1 MNSFLAELSFKISDV
16 PTTGGST
23 FFTPPSWP
31 PPQDWVVS
39 FDLEGSPVSR
49 WGDTTWDFS
58 AWAGKSLKI
67 QFLKVK
73 GRRSIGTLDPR
84 NRELLRLATTY
95 LIWGPRGVRN
105 WTSLRNVYNLIRRL
119 VTFCDEQNVYT
130 GDLSRFPK
138 LHSELGRVFQHSQDR
153 KVIVLWLDR
162 LLRASQSLDFAI
174 LDEYSLA
181 QVANAFKDNK
191 PDDTEQTA
199 YIPPRIWLHQ
209 ITRLRECLDDFLLHA
224 DAYEACYNFCLDAYA
239 HNYGSL
245 EKAFTNS
252 EQRDNALLPF
262 GNKHV
267 KRPRPGLV
275 YHGTFEEVA
284 LRFGIAKLLQKWV
297 APAKDALSVKSLST
311 YAGLIQMAV
320 VCYIANFTL
329 QRKEEVAD
337 LRLDCLL
344 WDEDPILGRIAIIR
358 GETTKTDP
366 DSDARWPAS
375 PSVEIAV
382 LAGTRIARTR
392 LRAVVANPLLEY
404 SAYDLENPAFL
415 QFNVEPWGGRWDGRC
430 SIRISTPAYSEVF
443 RRFPRL
449 FDAQTLQITEEDLI
463 NAKMFT
469 PNLGSDVFR
478 IGNVWP
484 LAFHQLRRTGGINM
498 FASGILSA
506 SSIQV
511 IMKHLTL
518 LQTMYYGQHFSS
530 ARFNEEV
537 EGVTSSARFEVLAK
551 QIESLMNERYVS
563 PQGESRKE
571 QIVVNLV
578 ADRDY
583 KKLVQAGAS
592 GEVAFRETRLGGC
605 AKKGDC
611 EYGGI
616 ESIASCAGFGN
627 RKPCA
632 EAIFDKQR
640 RPAIGAQLIDVERRL
655 SKLNDDSPRR
665 RALVAE
671 AEGMRNYLDVT
682 GN

>member
-1 MNSFLAELSFKISDV
+1 MSTFLAELSFKISDV
-16 PTTGGST
+16 PANSAST

-31 PPQDWVVS
+31 PPRDWVVS
-39 FDLEGSPVSR
+39 FDLQGNPVSR

-58 AWAGKSLKI
+58 AWAGRSFKVH
-67 QFLKVK
+67 FLRVQ
-73 GRRSIGTLDPR
+73 GRRSLGELDPQ

-95 LIWGPRGVRN
+95 LIWGPRGTRS
-105 WTSLRNVYNLIRRL
+105 WISLRNIYNLIRRL
-119 VTFCDEQNVYT
+119 ITFCDEERVYA

-138 LHSELGRVFQHSQDR
+138 LHPQLRQLFSHPERDAIILT
-153 KVIVLWLDR
+153 LDR
-162 LLRASQSLDFAI
+162 LLRASQDLGFTI
-174 LDEYSLA
+174 LDEYSLT
-181 QVANAFKDNK
+181 QVAKEFKEDESH
-191 PDDTEQTA
+191 DTEQTA
-199 YIPPRIWLHQ
+199 YIPARIWLHQ

-239 HNYGSL
+239 HNYGSI
-245 EKAFTNS
+245 EKAFTTAKRKDS
-252 EQRDNALLPF
+252 ALLPF

-267 KRPRPGLV
+267 KQPRPGLI
-275 YHGTFEEVA
+275 YPGTFEEVA
-284 LRFGIAKLLQKWV
+284 TRFGIADLLRKWV
-297 APAKDALSVKSLST
+297 APTKNALSVKSLST
-311 YAGLIQMAV
+311 YAGLIQIAA

-344 WDEDPILGRIAIIR
+344 WDEDPVLGRIAIIR

-375 PSVEIAV
+375 PSVEVAV
-382 LAGTRIARTR
+382 QAGTRIARTR
-392 LRAVVANPLLEY
+392 LRSVAANPLLDY
-404 SAYDLENPAFL
+404 SAYDLENPTFL

-430 SIRISTPAYSEVF
+430 SIRISTPTYSSVIQ
-443 RRFPRL
+443 RFPRL
-449 FDAQTLQITEEDLI
+449 FDLEVLRITEEDLT

-469 PNLGSDVFR
+469 PNLGSEVFKV
-478 IGNVWP
+478 GELWP

-518 LQTMYYGQHFSS
+518 LQTMYYGRHFSN

-537 EGVTSSARFEVLAK
+537 EGITSSARFEVLAK
-551 QIESLMNERYVS
+551 QIEVLMSERYVS
-563 PQGESRKE
+563 PQGQFRKE

-578 ADRDY
+578 AERDY

-592 GEVAFRETRLGGC
+592 GEVSFRETRLGGC

-616 ESIASCAGFGN
+616 ESVASCAGFGS

-632 EAIFDKQR
+632 EAIFDKHR
-640 RPAIGAQLIDVERRL
+640 RPAISGQLTDVERRL
-655 SKLNDDSPRR
+655 SQLDEDSPRR
-665 RALVAE
+665 RALLAE

-682 GN
+682 RN